1 MKKRLIPSILL
12 RGGTNVSLSQ
22 QFRPWRTIGALA
34 QQLRLHVRRN
44 CDELLIINTDL
55 AGSPQFCCPQ
65 RLLSLVR
72 QEVDIPIAYA
82 GGISS
87 ADDAAACINAGFDKI
102 YLTAAFLSDS
112 DSVLSIASLI
122 GSQSTGVCLPYRR
135 TTNHDLPRVWD
146 YRTSAIRNDLPLLEA
161 LQAAVAAGAGEV
173 LLYDVDRDGTL
184 HGLDIALLTELEASR
199 IPIPVLMAGGAGT
212 AAHVSA
218 ALSSPMV
225 QGVVAGSIF
234 ALTQE
239 TPATIRHH
247 CEQAGIPMRRP

>member
-1 MKKRLIPSILL
+1 MKKRIIPSILL

-22 QFRPWRTIGALA
+22 QFTPWRTVGALA

-55 AGSPQFCCPQ
+55 AGSSCLSCSH

-72 QEVDIPIAYA
+72 KEVDIPIAYA

-87 ADDAAACINAGFDKI
+87 AEDAASCINAGFDKV
-102 YLTAAFLSDS
+102 YLTSAFIDNA
-112 DSVLSIASLI
+112 SVVSAVASVI

-135 TTNHDLPRVWD
+135 SVSSDVPLCWD
-146 YRTSAIRNDLPLLEA
+146 FRSDELRQDLPLLEV
-161 LQAAVAAGAGEV
+161 LRAAVASGAGEV
-173 LLYDVDRDGTL
+173 LLYNVDRDGSL
-184 HGLDIALLTELEASR
+184 QGLDVSLLNLLENTRTSV
-199 IPIPVLMAGGAGT
+199 PVLMAGGAG
-212 AAHVSA
+212 ASEHFSA
-218 ALSSPMV
+218 ALMSPAV

-239 TPATIRHH
+239 TPATIRSH
-247 CEQAGIPMRRP
+247 CESMGIAMRRP

>member
-1 MKKRLIPSILL
+1 MKKRIIPSILL

-22 QFRPWRTIGALA
+22 QFTPWRTVGALA

-55 AGSPQFCCPQ
+55 AGSSCFSCSH

-72 QEVDIPIAYA
+72 KEVDIPIAYA

-87 ADDAAACINAGFDKI
+87 AEDAAYCINAGFDKV
-102 YLTAAFLSDS
+102 YLTSAFIDNA
-112 DSVLSIASLI
+112 SVVSAVASVI

-135 TTNHDLPRVWD
+135 SVGSDVPLFWD
-146 YRTSAIRNDLPLLEA
+146 FRSDELRQDLPLLEV
-161 LQAAVAAGAGEV
+161 LRAAVESGAGEV
-173 LLYDVDRDGTL
+173 LLYNVDRDGSL
-184 HGLDIALLTELEASR
+184 QGLDVSLLNLLENTRTSV
-199 IPIPVLMAGGAGT
+199 PVLMAGGAG
-212 AAHVSA
+212 ASEHVSA
-218 ALSSPMV
+218 ALVSPAV

-239 TPATIRHH
+239 TPATIRSH
-247 CEQAGIPMRRP
+247 CESMGIAMRRP